1 MCDILFFEI
10 RKRKN
15 VRKGC
20 AIDGGGGPSYELGVA
35 VFADDGC
42 VNGAFGYLV
51 EELASSMALSGK
63 SFVSP
68 VQ

>member
-1 MCDILFFEI
+1 M
-10 RKRKN
+10 
-15 VRKGC
+15 RKGC